1 MTSPEEPG
9 APARR
14 PASLSDDRMYD
25 PVPGLPP
32 EQWGHPA
39 EQDADTE
46 VEAPVEE
53 PAPRPKGNKDDPLR
67 KQILEFLRDQVGQE
81 GPMIEADPEPI
92 DGGSSNHVFS
102 FSASWFNGKKR
113 MRRDMILRQE
123 SESPIVDADI
133 AQESILLN
141 ALRITDLPVPKIQW
155 ADLEPAWFD
164 RRSLIFQRAR
174 GKADRAVLR
183 DKDPLGLGLEGRTKL
198 ANRMAKLLA
207 DLHTIDPAG
216 ISLDMVLTYP
226 DDAVMTQFGR
236 WDYVIDKHSLD
247 PEGRLG
253 AAREWLLVN
262 QIASP
267 PYLSIVHGDFR
278 PANVMVEFGRVAAL
292 LDWELAHLG
301 DAAEDLGWYTCSLYR
316 KEHFLEGWG
325 VEEFLAKYVE
335 SGGEEPEPE
344 RLKYWQVFA
353 EFKLAIIALR
363 AARNAEA
370 GLSDK
375 PAPPVDRVIEQLN
388 ADIA

>member
-1 MTSPEEPG
+1 MTSPEEPSV
-9 APARR
+9 PIRR
-14 PASLSDDRMYD
+14 PAKLSDDRMFD

-32 EQWGHPA
+32 EQWEFTLDEA
-39 EQDADTE
+39 ED
-46 VEAPVEE
+46 EE
-53 PAPRPKGNKDDPLR
+53 PPAPEVTERPKGNKDDPLR
-67 KQILEFLRDQVGQE
+67 KQILEFLRDHVEQE
-81 GPMIEADPEPI
+81 GPVIEADPVPI

-123 SESPIVDADI
+123 SEAPIVEADI
-133 AQESILLN
+133 AQENILLN
-141 ALRITDLPVPKIQW
+141 ALRITELPVPKVQW

-198 ANRMAKLLA
+198 ANKIATLLA
-207 DLHTIDPAG
+207 NLHLVDPAG
-216 ISLDMVLTYP
+216 ISLDMVMTYP
-226 DDAVMTQFGR
+226 DDAVMTEFGR

-247 PEGRLG
+247 PEGRLR
-253 AAREWLLVN
+253 AARDWLLVN
-262 QIASP
+262 QVRSP
-267 PYLSIVHGDFR
+267 DYLSVVHGDFR
-278 PANVMVEFGRVAAL
+278 PANIMVEFGRIAAL

-301 DAAEDLGWYTCSLYR
+301 DPAEDLGWYTCSIYR

-325 VEEFLAKYVE
+325 VEEFLAQYVE

-353 EFKLAIIALR
+353 VFKLAIIALR
-363 AARNAEA
+363 AARNAESGA
-370 GLSDK
+370 SDK
-375 PAPPVDRVIEQLN
+375 PAPPVDRVIDQLN